1 MFHLDFGEEDYPM
14 DNDDNV
20 DDDDGDDDEIHDY
33 QNFDNHQEIVEE
45 ILMNTI
51 YWLMSMDVVIEH
63 FVQMY
68 VFRYRNTKI

>member
-1 MFHLDFGEEDYPM
+1 M

-33 QNFDNHQEIVEE
+33 QNFDNHLEIVEE

>member
-1 MFHLDFGEEDYPM
+1 M